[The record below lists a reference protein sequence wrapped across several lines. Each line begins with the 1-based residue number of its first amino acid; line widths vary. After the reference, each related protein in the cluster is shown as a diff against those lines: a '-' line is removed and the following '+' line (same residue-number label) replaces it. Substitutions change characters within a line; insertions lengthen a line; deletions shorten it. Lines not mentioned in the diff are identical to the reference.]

1 MTRGLINNINNKYTN
16 RIEEL
21 IKYSIDLDSKRKKII
36 DITEEYYIEVGEIMP
51 QPLLYLLTEWFLA
64 DVLKSKDVD
73 KVSKTEYPVLSV
85 HQIKRRGRK
94 QIAVINDTLDHLNI
108 TRGRKEK
115 KSTREKEQ
123 K

>member
-1 MTRGLINNINNKYTN
+1 MSRCLINSINNRYTY
-16 RIEEL
+16 RIEEI
-21 IKYSIDLDSKRKKII
+21 IKHSIDLDSKKRKII
-36 DITEEYYIEVGEIMP
+36 DITEEYFVEVGEYMP

-64 DVLKSKDVD
+64 DILKSKDVD

-108 TRGRKEK
+108 TRGRREK

>member
-64 DVLKSKDVD
+64 DILKSKDVD
-73 KVSKTEYPVLSV
+73 KVAKTEYPVLSV